1 MVQCEGFL
9 SEIDPFAQGQI
20 HVIVVSVLSQR
31 STALEK
37 RAVGGGGT
45 TTASLIRVDPRKG
58 AARNR

>member
-1 MVQCEGFL
+1 MQCEGFL
-9 SEIDPFAQGQI
+9 SEIDPFAEGQI
-20 HVIVVSVLSQR
+20 YVIDERAVI
-31 STALEK
+31 TALEK